1 MNKQGIDASWQAR
14 LRSGAQQPARACESH
29 TGLPV
34 GEAVEAAPAVSD
46 ISAAWPRGNGLT
58 AQSWRLYG

>member
-1 MNKQGIDASWQAR
+1 MNGTGIDVSWQPAMAR
-14 LRSGAQQPARACESH
+14 ESH

-34 GEAVEAAPAVSD
+34 GEAVEAATAVSD
-46 ISAAWPRGNGLT
+46 IPAASPRGNGLT

>member
-1 MNKQGIDASWQAR
+1 MKAGMKTSIDASWQ
-14 LRSGAQQPARACESH
+14 PAMACESH

-34 GEAVEAAPAVSD
+34 GEAVEAAIAVSD
-46 ISAAWPRGNGLT
+46 IPAASPRGNGLT